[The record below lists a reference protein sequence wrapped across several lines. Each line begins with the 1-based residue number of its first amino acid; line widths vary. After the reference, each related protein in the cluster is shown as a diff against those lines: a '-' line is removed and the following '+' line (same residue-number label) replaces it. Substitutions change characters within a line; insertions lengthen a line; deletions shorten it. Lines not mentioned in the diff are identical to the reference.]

1 MVILFEEDA
10 GIIMDVLCNVSVVLD
25 ETKFNVVVVIVVVVG
40 DIVECEGISIVDW
53 LIISVD
59 ET

>member
-10 GIIMDVLCNVSVVLD
+10 DIIMDVLCNVSVVLD

>member
-1 MVILFEEDA
+1 MVILLEEDA
-10 GIIMDVLCNVSVVLD
+10 DIIMDVLFNVSVVLD